1 MSRVKC
7 LTLGPVGDIQKTL
20 RKLNLNEAYSVRKAC
35 KVVSKKERS
44 RLESFKF
51 LFKLAFFFNSSSS
64 CCCWRLLRS
73 KNEFPKRKFEKQ
85 IFGSLHRPTDW
96 DEAVKESSVKSGF
109 RENEKEEERTSA
121 RRQKLRQRRRH
132 RRRQPGLCTPLSELT
147 YCQLSSRAAQQQQ
160 LLLCH
165 IGIRGE
171 ERKSSMPFIF
181 LENALE
187 ISLSVSH
194 SRHTCSNCVCCCLS
208 LKLRDSL
215 RYSLT
220 KGKDRQKTLTRE
232 RGRESEGPTTTWTT
246 YFYYV
251 QCFPKS
257 NWSAVAVVFFLSTAW
272 QHQRTMQEHKRER
285 QFYLLNSACLLG
297 WVDGCVCVCV
307 MYDFAAVS
315 GISRS

>member
-1 MSRVKC
+1 M
-7 LTLGPVGDIQKTL
+7 
-20 RKLNLNEAYSVRKAC
+20 N
-35 KVVSKKERS
+35 
-44 RLESFKF
+44 
-51 LFKLAFFFNSSSS
+51 
-64 CCCWRLLRS
+64 
-73 KNEFPKRKFEKQ
+73 FPKENWKTNFW
-85 IFGSLHRPTDW
+85 IAPPTDW
-96 DEAVKESSVKSGF
+96 L
-109 RENEKEEERTSA
+109 
-121 RRQKLRQRRRH
+121 RRGRQRKFRQIGVPWKWK
-132 RRRQPGLCTPLSELT
+132 RRRANVCKTPKAATAAKASTTATGLVYSSLGVDLLSAVVEGSAAAAT
-147 YCQLSSRAAQQQQ
+147 VPYRYSR
-160 LLLCH
+160 
-165 IGIRGE
+165 G
-171 ERKSSMPFIF
+171 RKKEQRAVHFPREC
-181 LENALE
+181 LGNL
-187 ISLSVSH
+187 SLSVSH

-297 WVDGCVCVCV
+297 WVERVCVCV
-307 MYDFAAVS
+307 WCMILQQCLVFPVRKNGSLDVGS
-315 GISRS
+315 KQCDQ

>member
-1 MSRVKC
+1 M
-7 LTLGPVGDIQKTL
+7 TLGPVGDIQKTL

-73 KNEFPKRKFEKQ
+73 KNEFPKRKLKNKFLDR
-85 IFGSLHRPTDW
+85 STDRPT

-147 YCQLSSRAAQQQQ
+147 YCQLSSRAAQQ

-171 ERKSSMPFIF
+171 ERKSSVPFIF

-187 ISLSVSH
+187 ISLS
-194 SRHTCSNCVCCCLS
+194 LS
-208 LKLRDSL
+208 L
-215 RYSLT
+215 
-220 KGKDRQKTLTRE
+220 TLDTL
-232 RGRESEGPTTTWTT
+232 
-246 YFYYV
+246 V
-251 QCFPKS
+251 QTAS
-257 NWSAVAVVFFLSTAW
+257 VVA
-272 QHQRTMQEHKRER
+272 
-285 QFYLLNSACLLG
+285 
-297 WVDGCVCVCV
+297 
-307 MYDFAAVS
+307 
-315 GISRS
+315 